1 MQVKTPQYSSYIEIS
16 KSALKSNINYIK
28 QNLLPAGKVLS
39 CVVKGNAYGHGAKE
53 IVKIHQEYNKIKHF
67 SVYSAYEAS
76 IIKKVADH
84 KTTIMII
91 GHTSDRD
98 LPWVIK
104 NKIDFYLYDTTH
116 LYRVIEVAKKLS
128 MKARIHIE
136 VETGMNRT
144 GFLMKNFKNCIDEIK
159 ANLKHIEVRGLATHF
174 AGAESIVNHP
184 RVREQIKK
192 YQKFKQLIDAAGVS
206 VKHYHT
212 ACSAASLRF
221 PKTKMDLIRIGILQ
235 YGFWPNQETYIVHR
249 QKNKLNENPL
259 KRVISWKS
267 EVMTVKRV
275 RQGEYIGYGTAY
287 IANEN
292 KLIAVVPVGYS
303 NGYSRG
309 LSNQARVLVGGEYA
323 QVTGIVN
330 MNAISIDVTH
340 IPNVEIGDEV
350 VLIGKQNEKEISV
363 SSFSEFTDQ
372 LNYEVL
378 TRLPIDIPRKIVD

>member
-1 MQVKTPQYSSYIEIS
+1 MQNKPPQYSSYIEIS
-16 KSALKSNINYIK
+16 KSALVSNVTYIK
-28 QNLLPAGKVLS
+28 QNILPKGKVLS
-39 CVVKGNAYGHGAKE
+39 CVVKGNAYGHGAQE
-53 IVKIHQEYNKIKHF
+53 IVKLHQRHNKVKHF
-67 SVYSAYEAS
+67 SVYSAYEAAQ
-76 IIKKVADH
+76 IKEVAD
-84 KTTIMII
+84 KNTTIMII
-91 GHTSDRD
+91 GHIRHDD
-98 LPWVIK
+98 LKWVIA
-104 NKIDFYLYDTTH
+104 NDIEFFLYDTTH
-116 LYRVIEVAKKLS
+116 LYQVIEASKEINKKAK
-128 MKARIHIE
+128 IHIE

-144 GFLMKNFKNCIDEIK
+144 GFLLKNFQNCIDELAK
-159 ANLKHIEVRGLATHF
+159 NKKHIQIMGLATHY
-174 AGAESIVNHP
+174 AGAESIANHI
-184 RVREQIKK
+184 RVGKQIKR
-192 YQKFKQLIDAAGVS
+192 YQKFQKMLEKSGLKA
-206 VKHYHT
+206 KYYHT

-249 QKNKLNENPL
+249 QKNKLTESPL
-259 KRVISWKS
+259 RRVISWKS

-275 RQGEYIGYGTAY
+275 SQGEYIGYGNAY
-287 IANEN
+287 FANED

-303 NGYSRG
+303 NGYSRS

-350 VLIGKQNEKEISV
+350 VLIGKQNDKEISV

-378 TRLPIDIPRKIVD
+378 TRLPSNIPRYIVD